1 MNNKVNAS
9 TQTFLKLED
18 LNKFLNFTKHNS
30 SLYSCFNGQLRLGK
44 IDNCDSFSLKTVQE
58 ELSDSIILKNVS
70 KKQNSLN
77 DIYDVNDFSQVEFV
91 LEQNKQNSLIHKS
104 DNFLI
109 ELKNVLEKRNE
120 SKAIQGNI

>member
-30 SLYSCFNGQLRLGK
+30 SLYSCFNGQLRLAK
-44 IDNCDSFSLKTVQE
+44 IDNYDSFSLKTVQG
-58 ELSDSIILKNVS
+58 ELSDSNILKNVS

-77 DIYDVNDFSQVEFV
+77 AISYISDFSQVELV
-91 LEQNKQNSLIHKS
+91 LEQNKQNSLNHKS

-120 SKAIQGNI
+120 SKAIQENI